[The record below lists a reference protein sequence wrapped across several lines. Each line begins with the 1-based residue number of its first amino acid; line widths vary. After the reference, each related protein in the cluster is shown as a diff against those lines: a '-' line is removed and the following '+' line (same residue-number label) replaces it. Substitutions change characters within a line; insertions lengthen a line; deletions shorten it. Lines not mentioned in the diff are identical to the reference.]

1 MQQNQNNNHQGN
13 DVFGGPYK
21 LYKKAKSGSG
31 YESVVSMCIMT
42 DNRIQARTYTNGNLH
57 GTTFSQNKD
66 LNSALK
72 SAISKLESLMQNEYY
87 PVERIDLVALRDM
100 VAMTEG
106 VMVAQPP
113 KAAPINKPSPVNS
126 AAPVPSLSGST
137 STSVSAIS
145 IKKKSKKINK
155 IKMPNAVN
163 MAPRQRILAPNFYDL
178 IDMAKF
184 GSESK

>member
-1 MQQNQNNNHQGN
+1 MQQNQNNNQQGN

-42 DNRIQARTYTNGNLH
+42 DNRIQARTYTNGNLN

-106 VMVAQPP
+106 VVVAQPP
-113 KAAPINKPSPVNS
+113 KAAPKQKPSPVHS
-126 AAPVPSLSGST
+126 AAVPTLNGSA

-145 IKKKSKKINK
+145 IKKKSKKVNK

>member
-1 MQQNQNNNHQGN
+1 MQQNQNNNSQGN
-13 DVFGGPYK
+13 AVFGGPYK
-21 LYKKAKSGSG
+21 LYKKAKSGSR

-106 VMVAQPP
+106 VVVAQPP
-113 KAAPINKPSPVNS
+113 KAAPKQKSSPVNS
-126 AAPVPSLSGST
+126 AAPFLNGSA

-145 IKKKSKKINK
+145 IKKKSKKVNK